1 MEGGLEMRTLIVL
14 VCGVIVLVAVFL
26 PWYKGAVSI
35 GDGLTLPPTPS
46 GWDMMEVN
54 AAPLLVLACGIL
66 MIVWAVLA
74 LILPALFKLGQ
85 GALLSVGIAARAI
98 AVVAIIGAIWYI
110 ADTMQSVRSEGLT
123 TGIQTIGYG
132 VFIAIVA
139 AGFGLAFGGVS
150 PGFLVSK
157 KSAGDIS
164 ATVAEGRAKPETFSR
179 RQYLESKSG
188 GAVGAAPSAS
198 KEHFNRA
205 SQYEA
210 AGEYEK
216 AIEEYTQAVAND
228 SKYALAYFSRGSLL
242 MTQGKKAEAI
252 KDFKKVIE
260 LAKSP
265 ELARMAEKRIAELG

>member
-1 MEGGLEMRTLIVL
+1 VL

-35 GDGLTLPPTPS
+35 GDGLTLPSTPS
-46 GWDMMEVN
+46 GWWMSSCNCELETS
-54 AAPLLVLACGIL
+54 APILVLACGIL

-74 LILPALFKLGQ
+74 LVLPALFKLGQ
-85 GALLSVGIAARAI
+85 GALLSVGIAARSI

-110 ADTMQSVRSEGLT
+110 ADTMQGAETR
-123 TGIQTIGYG
+123 GITSGIETIGYG
-132 VFIAIVA
+132 VFISIVA

-150 PGFLVSK
+150 PGFLVSGK
-157 KSAGDIS
+157 GAGDIS
-164 ATVAEGRAKPETFSR
+164 ATVAGGGAKPAPFSR
-179 RQYLESKSG
+179 REYLESKTG
-188 GAVGAAPSAS
+188 GAAAVAPSAS

-210 AGEYEK
+210 AGEYGK

-228 SKYALAYFSRGSLL
+228 SKYTLAYFNRGALL

-265 ELARMAEKRIAELG
+265 ELARMAQSRIAELEK